1 MLKAAVS
8 RQREYLADARAVQW
22 TRSRDGLGGVL
33 RKVMAQR
40 RDTPAGYA
48 ENPAHTGLAHPAVQ
62 HMLLVDVDGGSRMER
77 WLDTHP
83 TLDDRVQRVYG
94 RRMQPLPA
102 VPVTAGPESAR
113 RDTGVAPGAVSIA
126 SLVDP
131 FARFM

>member
-1 MLKAAVS
+1 
-8 RQREYLADARAVQW
+8 
-22 TRSRDGLGGVL
+22 
-33 RKVMAQR
+33 
-40 RDTPAGYA
+40 
-48 ENPAHTGLAHPAVQ
+48 VQ
-62 HMLLVDVDGGSRMER
+62 HMLLVDVPGRSRMER

-102 VPVTAGPESAR
+102 VPVPAGHESAR
-113 RDTGVAPGAVSIA
+113 RDEGGAAGTVSIA